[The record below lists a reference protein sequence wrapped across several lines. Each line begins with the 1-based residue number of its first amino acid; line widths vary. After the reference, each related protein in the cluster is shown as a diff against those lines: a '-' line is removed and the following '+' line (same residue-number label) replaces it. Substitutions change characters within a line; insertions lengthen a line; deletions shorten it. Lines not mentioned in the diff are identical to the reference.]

1 VKDSFLLTSVL
12 HHPVC
17 WALYE
22 KKNKEKKRGR
32 NFLRRRRIRSEG
44 FFSLTSVLHHPL
56 MLGFVR
62 EEE

>member
-1 VKDSFLLTSVL
+1 
-12 HHPVC
+12 
-17 WALYE
+17 LYE